1 MEAFIEWGGIFPL
14 TLVGVPILA
23 LTAIVC
29 LLYCRGKNRRYLAW
43 AAGIFLGTLALFF
56 CGNILLGFFGMTW
69 RNLPSMVLSGVLLV
83 SGWVGIILTLNCL
96 MPAEWPEIAPV
107 LRWAV
112 KGAVL
117 FFAAVVLL
125 VTLWL
130 GPLVLAFAYGNPERI
145 VEYQGQTLLEV
156 DDGFLDPHWSYYV
169 CHGPLFR
176 ETERLY
182 DEYEPL
188 VHN

>member
-1 MEAFIEWGGIFPL
+1 MGRDISTDSSGGSNSGLDGDCLSALLPREKQAVFGLGGRDIFRDIGAVFL
-14 TLVGVPILA
+14 RKYFVGLFRNDLA
-23 LTAIVC
+23 QSAVNGFV
-29 LLYCRGKNRRYLAW
+29 RG
-43 AAGIFLGTLALFF
+43 AAGQRLGRDYPDIELPDA
-56 CGNILLGFFGMTW
+56 CGVAGDSP
-69 RNLPSMVLSGVLLV
+69 RPA
-83 SGWVGIILTLNCL
+83 VGG
-96 MPAEWPEIAPV
+96 
-107 LRWAV
+107 